1 MGLDEERGSL
11 DSAGRQA
18 GRIGL
23 RGGAQQGTSVSLST
37 DGNTAIVG
45 GYLDDGAAGA
55 AWVWTRSGGI
65 WTQQG
70 AKLVGSG
77 AVGAA
82 YQGVSVSLS
91 GDGNTAIVGGYMD
104 DGATGAAWVW
114 TKSGGAWTQQG
125 TKLVG
130 SGAMGMASQGVRVS
144 ISADGSTAIVG
155 GFTDN
160 SSAGAAWVWTRS
172 GGVWSQQGTKL
183 VGSGAVGAAQQGS
196 SVSLSAD
203 GSTAIVGGS
212 GDNSSAGAAWV
223 WTRSSGV
230 WAQQGTKLV
239 GSVAVGATQQ
249 GSSAS
254 LSASGN
260 RAIVGGFTDNGGVGA
275 AWVWT
280 RSGGAWT
287 QQGTKL
293 LGSDVVG
300 SALQGI
306 SVALSADGST
316 AIVGGSGDNSYAGA
330 AWVFTAS
337 APTFPFP
344 PQKIFLAFGLPS
356 SFNLLVPAAFGKVWP
371 IVISGS
377 IPAATVSD
385 SYRNSVTS
393 QIKDIFSRSGVRN
406 IEWTTSDSG
415 DAIAVYFCPPVNPEL
430 LGYAKPPVD
439 RFNSKRRGEVIVF
452 VNETLPNLDAESAA
466 HEVGHALGLRHIN
479 PPAATD
485 PSDNEVMDL
494 DFSSAPEFINTVSGV
509 TDFPWISTHN
519 PRYHLLRY
527 VDGWSRAQLQASGVN
542 PGTWDYGSTIKTR
555 FSFQNDNLRLYNITV
570 FASGGSTESSFA
582 LEQIPS
588 ATLAELSGRSFTVPE
603 GVGIVLLASST
614 TNGLPDVI
622 SSTGDAFSS
631 TNQIIAASGTNTFS
645 LFRQD
650 SPTNAVPVAT
660 ATAEFDAQSPYCD
673 ISLSAPAILRLDF
686 RGTLQNSTNLTD
698 WADVGTNTT
707 SPEFI
712 TLGQNGS
719 AGFFRSRR

>member
-183 VGSGAVGAAQQGS
+183 VGSGAVGAAQ
-196 SVSLSAD
+196 
-203 GSTAIVGGS
+203 
-212 GDNSSAGAAWV
+212 
-223 WTRSSGV
+223 
-230 WAQQGTKLV
+230 
-239 GSVAVGATQQ
+239 
-249 GSSAS
+249 
-254 LSASGN
+254 
-260 RAIVGGFTDNGGVGA
+260 
-275 AWVWT
+275 
-280 RSGGAWT
+280 
-287 QQGTKL
+287 
-293 LGSDVVG
+293 
-300 SALQGI
+300 QGI